1 MTIYTL
7 NTIHF
12 KRLNIRYSVTN
23 LKRLGLITKQYYSAS
38 NGILV
43 YDNVVKAKQKKKVL
57 QATRNK
63 SGVYRWTNKVSGK
76 SYIGSSVNLN
86 ARLSHY
92 LSSHFLAKKY

>member
-43 YDNVVKAKQKKKVL
+43 YDNVVKAKKKK
-57 QATRNK
+57 
-63 SGVYRWTNKVSGK
+63 S
-76 SYIGSSVNLN
+76 II
-86 ARLSHY
+86 SH
-92 LSSHFLAKKY
+92 

>member
-38 NGILV
+38 NDILV
-43 YDNVVKAKQKKKVL
+43 YDNVVKAKQKKKKYYKPL
-57 QATRNK
+57 EI
-63 SGVYRWTNKVSGK
+63 SLVS
-76 SYIGSSVNLN
+76 IGELI
-86 ARLSHY
+86 
-92 LSSHFLAKKY
+92 K

>member
-1 MTIYTL
+1 MRIRISPLANY
-7 NTIHF
+7 NVYIIHF

-86 ARLSHY
+86 AR
-92 LSSHFLAKKY
+92 

>member
-43 YDNVVKAKQKKKVL
+43 YDNVVKAKQKKKYYKPL
-57 QATRNK
+57 EI
-63 SGVYRWTNKVSGK
+63 SLVS
-76 SYIGSSVNLN
+76 IGELI
-86 ARLSHY
+86 
-92 LSSHFLAKKY
+92 K

>member
-43 YDNVVKAKQKKKVL
+43 YDNVVKAKQKKKKYYKPL
-57 QATRNK
+57 EI
-63 SGVYRWTNKVSGK
+63 SLVS
-76 SYIGSSVNLN
+76 IGELI
-86 ARLSHY
+86 
-92 LSSHFLAKKY
+92 K

>member
-38 NGILV
+38 NGILLN
-43 YDNVVKAKQKKKVL
+43 DNVVKAKQKKKYYKPL
-57 QATRNK
+57 EI
-63 SGVYRWTNKVSGK
+63 SLVS
-76 SYIGSSVNLN
+76 IGELI
-86 ARLSHY
+86 
-92 LSSHFLAKKY
+92 K